1 MPVKKPYDSSGA
13 LASLENSGQNHYE
26 AGGCCRN
33 RSGGMKILWVLI
45 GILVVYAIVFLG
57 TLIRNNLKKFD
68 TIGVADRN
76 ERTIVVD
83 GQGKVTVTPD
93 IAMVNLGTISEGKTV
108 DEAQQK
114 NTEVMNKLTAKLKT
128 LGIDGKDI
136 QTVNY
141 NIYPKYDYTDG
152 AQKLIGYQ
160 VSQDLTVKIREVS
173 KANQVIAGAGEV
185 GANNVGGLQFT
196 IDDRDAYKA
205 EARALALNKVGEK
218 AKVLARSLGV
228 DLVRVVTYNEYE
240 GGSGADTLYAMGGLA
255 MNQKGMEG
263 AGAPPDIQT
272 GSSEVIMNVN
282 VVFEI
287 R

>member
-1 MPVKKPYDSSGA
+1 
-13 LASLENSGQNHYE
+13 
-26 AGGCCRN
+26 
-33 RSGGMKILWVLI
+33 MKILWVLI